1 MFPQGSRDPSW
12 ECLYKKVVLWFY
24 LLSFTSLKQF
34 LWIYNTFKIQ
44 KSKRTIHWTFCL
56 PPLSAICL
64 PPSPQARIVN
74 GFYYYSCVSFQIVYA
89 CLSKCMCI
97 FFHFPPFCTDNS
109 ILHTFCTLLFSFGI
123 FWSLFIFIQKIIP
136 FLFKVY
142 SNSLHGNTI
151 ICLTSFLLKGI

>member
-56 PPLSAICL
+56 PPLSASCL

-89 CLSKCMCI
+89 CLSKCCVYSFI
-97 FFHFPPFCTDNS
+97 FLPFAQITVYYTHFAPCFFH
-109 ILHTFCTLLFSFGI
+109 LVYFG
-123 FWSLFIFIQKIIP
+123 
-136 FLFKVY
+136 VY
-142 SNSLHGNTI
+142 SYSYR
-151 ICLTSFLLKGI
+151 K